1 MHTDFSLPAKV
12 ALEYQMEKFE
22 DTKTRPRKPK
32 NLAEALGEVK
42 RLRAE
47 VATAE
52 VRFTDD
58 TAAKTGTPER
68 SIRRDATR
76 PRR

>member
-1 MHTDFSLPAKV
+1 
-12 ALEYQMEKFE
+12 MEKFE
-22 DTKTRPRKPK
+22 DTKKRPRKPK
-32 NLAEALGEVK
+32 NLAEALSEVK

-47 VATAE
+47 VTTAE
-52 VRFTDD
+52 VQFTAD